1 MLGDWAEV
9 SLDVGHT
16 STFGYWMVKDII
28 NRVVLD
34 SVNLVH
40 VNLILGRAFSFS
52 RPGPSGARGFEA
64 VFGSH
69 LFGFNSNG
77 AVMHHGDWDNVRCT
91 LSGLK
96 TRGSF
101 FDGKRFDW

>member
-16 STFGYWMVKDII
+16 STFWL
-28 NRVVLD
+28 LD
-34 SVNLVH
+34 GKGHHQQSSPGFGQFGTCQSYFRPCFLP
-40 VNLILGRAFSFS
+40 FS
-52 RPGPSGARGFEA
+52 RPGPNGARGFEA

-77 AVMHHGDWDNVRCT
+77 AVLHHGDWDHVRCT
-91 LSGLK
+91 LSG
-96 TRGSF
+96 
-101 FDGKRFDW
+101 